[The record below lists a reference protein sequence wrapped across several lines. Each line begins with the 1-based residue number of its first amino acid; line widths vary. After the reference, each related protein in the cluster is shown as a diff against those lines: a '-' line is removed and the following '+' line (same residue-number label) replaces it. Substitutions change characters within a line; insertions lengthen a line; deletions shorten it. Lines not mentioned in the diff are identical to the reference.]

1 MAQAYSVQEDRE
13 PVALPFWT
21 EALVGLEWMGLRT
34 SPVYYGYGVPRGTG
48 EAVVVIPGFLGSDL
62 YLREMYGW
70 LERVGYKAYYSG
82 IGVNADC
89 PTLLMNKLHRTIHR
103 ARLDTKRRVHLI
115 GHSLGGLLARSE
127 AARHPELVA
136 SVTSLGS
143 PFRGV
148 RAHPN
153 VIQMSDLVKDVISG
167 KKGYQIP
174 RDCFTAY
181 CQCDFVDGLRGVI
194 PDSIPQT
201 AIYTKGD
208 GVVAWDVCLTGDSTI
223 DVEVTGTHCGL
234 AFNPAVYRTL
244 GQRLARGPRPVEGA
258 DAAVNGHTRV

>member
-1 MAQAYSVQEDRE
+1 MSRAYSVQEDRE
-13 PVALPFWT
+13 PVALPFWM
-21 EALVGLEWMGLRT
+21 EALAGVEWFSLRA
-34 SPVYYGYGVPRGTG
+34 SPVYYGLGVPRGKG
-48 EAVVVIPGFLGSDL
+48 EAVVIIPGFLGSDL
-62 YLREMYGW
+62 YLREMHGW
-70 LERVGYKAYYSG
+70 LGRVGYAPYYSG

-89 PTLLMNKLHRTIHR
+89 PNLLMNKLYQTIHR
-103 ARLDTKRRVHLI
+103 AQHETGRRVHLV

-153 VIQMSDLVKDVISG
+153 VIQMSDLVKKIISE
-167 KKGYQIP
+167 KKGFQIP
-174 RDCFTAY
+174 KDCFTGY

-194 PDSIPQT
+194 PAGIQQT

-208 GVVAWDVCLTGDSTI
+208 GVVSWDVCLTGDPAI
-223 DVEVTGTHCGL
+223 DVEVSGSHCGL
-234 AFNPAVYRTL
+234 AFNPAVYQVL
-244 GQRLARGPRPVEGA
+244 GKRLTTSSSSR
-258 DAAVNGHTRV
+258 

>member
-1 MAQAYSVQEDRE
+1 MSRAYSVEEDRE
-13 PVALPFWT
+13 PVALPIWM
-21 EALVGLEWMGLRT
+21 EALAGVEWLGLRT
-34 SPVYYGYGVPRGTG
+34 SLVYHGLGVPRGKG

-62 YLREMYGW
+62 YLREMHGW
-70 LERVGYKAYYSG
+70 LGRVGYRAYYSG

-89 PTLLMNKLHRTIHR
+89 PLLLMNKLHRTIHR
-103 ARLDTKRRVHLI
+103 AHLETGRPVHLI

-127 AARHPELVA
+127 AARHPELVK

-153 VIQMSDLVKDVISG
+153 VIQLSDLVKQMITE
-167 KKGYQIP
+167 KKEYQVP
-174 RDCFTAY
+174 KDCFTGY

-194 PDSIPQT
+194 PAGIGQT

-208 GVVAWDVCLTGDSTI
+208 GVVAWDVCLTGDPAI
-223 DVEVTGTHCGL
+223 DVEVSGSHCGL
-234 AFNPAVYRTL
+234 AFNASVYQVL
-244 GQRLARGPRPVEGA
+244 GQRLSR
-258 DAAVNGHTRV
+258 N